1 MWGISP
7 QTNLVSGIDPV
18 SPDDAINI
26 LLLCPSDPR
35 SIIATNA
42 DARVKGGVSELR
54 FYILEENLE
63 ALARHFL
70 LLHVFFDESIPIR
83 KRATLYLEIFGNTL
97 VQEKTARYVEETGK
111 SLEDFVLDGKE
122 LSGTE
127 DMFDL
132 SLLKQREL
140 DGLADIFA
148 SWKQSME
155 GSSSLIETRD
165 ELLRQLYGDRY
176 DW

>member
-7 QTNLVSGIDPV
+7 QTNLVSGIDPA
-18 SPDDAINI
+18 SPDGAINI

-35 SIIATNA
+35 SIIATIA
-42 DARVKGGVSELR
+42 EARVKGGVSEIH
-54 FYILEENLE
+54 FYVLEESLE

-70 LLHVFFDESIPIR
+70 LLHVFFDECIPIR
-83 KRATLYLEIFGNTL
+83 KRAALYLEIFGNAL
-97 VQEKTARYVEETGK
+97 VQEKTAGYVGEKGK
-111 SLEDFVLDGKE
+111 LLEDLVLDGKE
-122 LSGTE
+122 PRGTE
-127 DMFDL
+127 GLFDL

-148 SWKQSME
+148 SWKRSNND
-155 GSSSLIETRD
+155 SNSLKEARD
-165 ELLRQLYGDRY
+165 EVLRRFYGDRY